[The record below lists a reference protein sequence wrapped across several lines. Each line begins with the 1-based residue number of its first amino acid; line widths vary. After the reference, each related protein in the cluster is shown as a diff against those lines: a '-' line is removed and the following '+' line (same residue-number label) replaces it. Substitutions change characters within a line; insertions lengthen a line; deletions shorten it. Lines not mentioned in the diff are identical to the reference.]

1 MDDRLS
7 LPHHIMS
14 LQDAATS
21 RQEKLLALRQRKRA
35 HESNGDG
42 APEPSAA
49 SKSVPSL
56 PPSLFLGLTVV
67 RCRSEVFK
75 FRNYDPETGSAR
87 KHAKLGEDDTVEK
100 AMEGEVDRVI
110 AEDAVRRAEELVSP
124 PSILYHW
131 GRRRDGGRAMGSL
144 GWAS

>member
-1 MDDRLS
+1 
-7 LPHHIMS
+7 
-14 LQDAATS
+14 
-21 RQEKLLALRQRKRA
+21 
-35 HESNGDG
+35 
-42 APEPSAA
+42 
-49 SKSVPSL
+49 
-56 PPSLFLGLTVV
+56 VV

-131 GRRRDGGRAMGSL
+131 GRRRDGGRAMGSWDGRADSVTPL
-144 GWAS
+144 SAPLRVVEPIEYTSEEA